1 MFKTKVKQL
10 AERSAAVIN
19 VFAQTR
25 SQLSMINKEV
35 SEEMDRLK
43 EEMLD
48 HEATFLANRKVIE
61 NIEKIIG

>member
-10 AERSAAVIN
+10 AERTTAVIN
-19 VFAQTR
+19 VLAQTR

>member
-10 AERSAAVIN
+10 AERSTAIIN

-61 NIEKIIG
+61 DIEKIIG